1 MRWTLVKNQMKEV
14 DYGVKEM
21 DEMEYGLKEV
31 KMKCD

>member
-14 DYGVKEM
+14 DYCVKEM